1 MSLMTTMRSSFTRKT
16 LFEQINHVG
25 VTGKALGFGFN
36 YARTIRQDG
45 RIGRTDG
52 CALRAR
58 SMDGPSHKRE
68 SGFRVKEQRP
78 SFLKLGLVKKIE
90 ILPLSLYSSLIP
102 HSFRNAEKRIYHQ

>member
-1 MSLMTTMRSSFTRKT
+1 MAELDAPMDARLGRGQWMDR
-16 LFEQINHVG
+16 
-25 VTGKALGFGFN
+25 VTSGA
-36 YARTIRQDG
+36 
-45 RIGRTDG
+45 
-52 CALRAR
+52 
-58 SMDGPSHKRE
+58 